1 MCYVWSSQ
9 HLHNTTQHNPATELN
24 LIIADLAWAGSQAGL
39 HGAAIMPYAGYHDV
53 GQVFPE
59 TLQSL
64 HSAPAGPPLS

>member
-1 MCYVWSSQ
+1 MFD
-9 HLHNTTQHNPATELN
+9 HPNIFTATQLN
-24 LIIADLAWAGSQAGL
+24 MIIDDPAWAGSQAGL
-39 HGAAIMPYAGYHDV
+39 PGPPITPYAGYHDV